1 MNKILEVNNLT
12 FAYEDRAIL
21 NDFSC
26 TMNEG
31 DFVGIIGRNGA
42 GKTTLLNLI
51 LGNLKK
57 YKGEIKLFGD
67 DIKGNNHLDDISY
80 ISQSAVSAYKNFP
93 TTISECLK
101 INLRR
106 LKKNIDADQ
115 MFKDLDLYDHRNKRL
130 SELSGGQLQK
140 LGILLALIKDSD
152 FIILDEPT
160 NNIDPAFTYE
170 LLEILTK
177 LKSEGKTILMV
188 THNMEITNKYLDYV
202 FKVEKGRCE
211 VIDARNV

>member
-202 FKVEKGRCE
+202 FKVEKGRCK